1 MEICFY
7 RSDIETNQYQ
17 LTFDI
22 PKIKV
27 KAKYRSSGVLLLI
40 RASGHG
46 DYWGEYGQLFEILF
60 FNNKRVI

>member
-1 MEICFY
+1 MNFLFY

-27 KAKYRSSGVLLLI
+27 KAKYRSSGVLLII
-40 RASGHG
+40 RASGNG
-46 DYWGEYGQLFEILF
+46 DYWGEYGW
-60 FNNKRVI
+60 FNKKNNIKQKS